1 MTNDKAISRETLESM
16 LKAVNMGVLLVDQD
30 YTVLFSNHF
39 MSINSGRPAEA
50 LMGKTLFDAF
60 PELPERWV
68 RQKINSVFTLQNF
81 AFTSWQQRPHL
92 FNFGSTRPISGSVR
106 HMYQNCTFFPV
117 EDADGGALRV
127 GLAISD
133 ATDTAARQLELT
145 RLNELLEEEKSAQ
158 ARLITRLEEAQAQL
172 LQSEKMAAIG
182 QLAAGVAHEINNP
195 IGFVSSNVNSLRGY
209 LADLFALIKAYEQAC
224 DSEHAQAH
232 PELAVLRES
241 MDYTFLR
248 QDIDELLLESV
259 DGLDRVRRIVK
270 DLREF
275 SHVDSGEW
283 QLADLHKGLDSTL
296 NVIWNEVKFKA
307 QVIKYY
313 GEIEPVECMGSQINQ
328 VFLNLIINAS
338 HAVGAEGE
346 IIISS
351 GRDGEGVFIE
361 VSDNGH
367 GIPVDIQNRIFE
379 PFFTTKP
386 VGMGSGLG
394 LSLSYNIVVKHHG
407 KLTVESEPGRGSCFR
422 MWLPLRQ
429 PETLASPTLSV
440 EGTPS

>member
-1 MTNDKAISRETLESM
+1 MTDLKAISRETFESM
-16 LKAVNMGVLLVDQD
+16 LKAINMGVLLVDQD
-30 YTVLFSNHF
+30 YKVLFSNHF
-39 MSINSGRPAEA
+39 MSINSGRPPEA
-50 LMGKTLFDAF
+50 LIGHTLFEAF
-60 PELPERWV
+60 PELSERWV

-81 AFTSWQQRPHL
+81 AFTSWQQRPHV
-92 FNFGSTRPISGSVR
+92 FNFSSTRPISGTVS

-117 EDADGGALRV
+117 QDANGGSLGV

-133 ATDTAARQLELT
+133 ATDTAARQLELAQ
-145 RLNELLEEEKSAQ
+145 LNELLEAEKSAQ
-158 ARLITRLEEAQAQL
+158 ARLIARLEEAQAQL

-195 IGFVSSNVNSLRGY
+195 IGFVSCNVNSLRRY
-209 LADLFALIKAYEQAC
+209 LTDLFALIDAYEHAC
-224 DSEHAQAH
+224 DEGHAQAH
-232 PELAVLRES
+232 PELAVLRDKT
-241 MDYTFLR
+241 DYNFLR
-248 QDIDELLLESV
+248 QDIDDLLAESA
-259 DGLDRVRRIVK
+259 DGLDRVNRIVK

-275 SHVDSGEW
+275 SHVDSCEW

-296 NVIWNEVKFKA
+296 NVIWNEIKFKA

-313 GEIEPVECMGSQINQ
+313 GDIEPIECMGSQINQ

-338 HAVGAEGE
+338 HAVGANGE

-351 GRDGEGVFIE
+351 GREGDGVFID
-361 VSDNGH
+361 VADNGH
-367 GIPVDIQNRIFE
+367 GIPADIQNRIFE

-394 LSLSYNIVVKHHG
+394 LSLSYNIIVKHHG

-422 MWLPLRQ
+422 VWLPLRQ
-429 PETLASPTLSV
+429 PQAAAPATLAV
-440 EGTPS
+440 EGD

>member
-1 MTNDKAISRETLESM
+1 MTDNKAISRETLESM
-16 LKAVNMGVLLVDQD
+16 LKAINMGVLLVDQD
-30 YTVLFSNHF
+30 YRVLFSNRF
-39 MSINSGRPAEA
+39 MSINSGRSAED
-50 LMGKTLFDAF
+50 LIGRTLFEAF

-92 FNFGSTRPISGSVR
+92 FNFGSTRPISGSVKL
-106 HMYQNCTFFPV
+106 MYQNCTFFPV
-117 EDADGGALRV
+117 QDVDGSSLGV
-127 GLAISD
+127 GLAIGD
-133 ATDTAARQLELT
+133 ATDTAARQLELAQ
-145 RLNELLEEEKSAQ
+145 LNELLETEKSAQ

-209 LADLFALIKAYEQAC
+209 LTDVFALIEAYEKAN
-224 DSEHAQAH
+224 DEEHSRAH
-232 PELAVLRES
+232 PELHSILEKA
-241 MDYTFLR
+241 DYGFLR
-248 QDIDELLLESV
+248 QDINDLLLESV
-259 DGLDRVRRIVK
+259 DGLDRVNRIVQ

-275 SHVDSGEW
+275 SHVDSCEW
-283 QLADLHKGLDSTL
+283 QLVDLHKGLDSTL

-313 GEIEPVECMGSQINQ
+313 GDIEAIECMGSQINQ

-338 HAVGAEGE
+338 HAVGADGE
-346 IIISS
+346 IIITS
-351 GRDGEGVFIE
+351 GREGGGVFIE
-361 VSDNGH
+361 IADNGH
-367 GIPVDIQNRIFE
+367 GIPPEIQNRIFE

-394 LSLSYNIVVKHHG
+394 LSLSYNIVMKHQG
-407 KLTVESEPGRGSCFR
+407 RLTVDSDPGAGSRFR
-422 MWLPLRQ
+422 IWLPLRQ
-429 PETLASPTLSV
+429 PQAPAPSSPSRV
-440 EGTPS
+440 EGS

>member
-1 MTNDKAISRETLESM
+1 MTDNKAISRETLESM
-16 LKAVNMGVLLVDQD
+16 LKAINMGVILVDKE
-30 YTVLFSNHF
+30 YKVLFSNHF

-50 LMGKTLFDAF
+50 LLEHTLFEAF
-60 PELPERWV
+60 PELPERWT

-117 EDADGGALRV
+117 QDAYGGSLGV

-133 ATDTAARQLELT
+133 ATDTAARQLELAQ
-145 RLNELLEEEKSAQ
+145 LNELLEAEKSAQ
-158 ARLITRLEEAQAQL
+158 ARLIARLEEAQAQL

-209 LADLFALIKAYEQAC
+209 LADLFALIDAYEQASE
-224 DSEHAQAH
+224 DSNAQQH
-232 PELAVLRES
+232 PELAMLRDKT
-241 MDYTFLR
+241 DYTFLR
-248 QDIDELLLESV
+248 QDIDDLLIESV
-259 DGLDRVRRIVK
+259 DGLDRVNRIVK

-275 SHVDSGEW
+275 SHVDSCEW

-296 NVIWNEVKFKA
+296 NVIWNEIKFKA

-313 GEIEPVECMGSQINQ
+313 GDIEPIECMGSQINQ

-338 HAVGAEGE
+338 HAVGSNGE
-346 IIISS
+346 IIINS
-351 GRDGEGVFIE
+351 GREGNGIFIE
-361 VSDNGH
+361 IADNGH
-367 GIPVDIQNRIFE
+367 GIPADIQNRIFE

-407 KLTVESEPGRGSCFR
+407 KLTVESESGRGSCFR
-422 MWLPLRQ
+422 VWLPLRQ
-429 PETLASPTLSV
+429 PQVA
-440 EGTPS
+440 TPSTSALEGN

>member
-1 MTNDKAISRETLESM
+1 MTDNKAITRETLESM
-16 LKAVNMGVLLVDQD
+16 LKAINMGVLLVDQD
-30 YTVLFSNHF
+30 YNVLFSNHF
-39 MSINSGRPAEA
+39 MSINSGRPSEM
-50 LMGKTLFDAF
+50 LIGRTLFEAF

-92 FNFGSTRPISGSVR
+92 FSFGSTRPISGSGSY
-106 HMYQNCTFFPV
+106 MYQNCTFFPV
-117 EDADGGALRV
+117 QDADGGSLGV

-133 ATDTAARQLELT
+133 ATDTAARQLDLAQ
-145 RLNELLEEEKSAQ
+145 LNELLEEEKSAQ

-209 LADLFALIKAYEQAC
+209 LVDLFALLEAYESAS
-224 DSEHAQAH
+224 DDAHSQAH
-232 PELAVLRES
+232 PELVALREKT
-241 MDYTFLR
+241 DYGFLR
-248 QDIDELLLESV
+248 QDINELLLESA
-259 DGLDRVRRIVK
+259 DGLDRVNRIVK

-275 SHVDSGEW
+275 SHVDSCEW

-307 QVIKYY
+307 QVVKYY
-313 GEIEPVECMGSQINQ
+313 GDIEPIECMGSQINQ

-338 HAVGAEGE
+338 HAVGSDGE
-346 IIISS
+346 IILSS
-351 GRDGEGVFIE
+351 GREGDGIYIE
-361 VSDNGH
+361 VADNGH
-367 GIPVDIQNRIFE
+367 GIAPDIQNRIFE

-394 LSLSYNIVVKHHG
+394 LSLSYNIVIKHHG
-407 KLTVESEPGRGSCFR
+407 RLTVESEPGQGSRFR
-422 MWLPLRQ
+422 VWLPLRQ
-429 PETLASPTLSV
+429 PQVGDASTCSV
-440 EGTPS
+440 EGN

>member
-1 MTNDKAISRETLESM
+1 MTGNKAISLETLESM
-16 LKAVNMGVLLVDQD
+16 LKAINMGVLLVDKE
-30 YTVLFSNHF
+30 YKVLFSNHF
-39 MSINSGRPAEA
+39 MSINSGRPAES
-50 LMGKTLFDAF
+50 LLGHTLFEAF
-60 PELPERWV
+60 PELPERWT

-92 FNFGSTRPISGSVR
+92 FNFDSTRPISGSVR

-117 EDADGGALRV
+117 QDADGGSLGV

-133 ATDTAARQLELT
+133 ATDTAARQLELAQ
-145 RLNELLEEEKSAQ
+145 LNELLEAEKSAQ
-158 ARLITRLEEAQAQL
+158 ARLIARLEEAQAQL

-209 LADLFALIKAYEQAC
+209 LADLFSLIDAYERAC
-224 DSEHAQAH
+224 DESSTQDS
-232 PELAVLRES
+232 PELAKLRDKT
-241 MDYTFLR
+241 DYNFLR
-248 QDIDELLLESV
+248 QDIDDLLAESA
-259 DGLDRVRRIVK
+259 DGLDRVNRIVK

-275 SHVDSGEW
+275 SHVDSCEW

-296 NVIWNEVKFKA
+296 NVIWNEIKFKA

-313 GEIEPVECMGSQINQ
+313 GDIEPIECMGSQINQ

-338 HAVGAEGE
+338 HAVDTHGE

-351 GRDGEGVFIE
+351 GREGDGVFIE
-361 VSDNGH
+361 VADNGH
-367 GIPVDIQNRIFE
+367 GIPADIQNRIFE

-422 MWLPLRQ
+422 VWLPLRQ
-429 PETLASPTLSV
+429 PQVTVSPTSTV
-440 EGTPS
+440 EGK

>member
-1 MTNDKAISRETLESM
+1 MTDHKVISRETLESM

-30 YTVLFSNHF
+30 YRILFSNHF
-39 MSINSGRPAEA
+39 MSINSGRPIDR
-50 LMGKTLFDAF
+50 LIGKTLFESF

-92 FNFGSTRPISGSVR
+92 FNFGSTRPISGSVQ

-117 EDADGGALRV
+117 QDTEGGGLQV

-133 ATDTAARQLELT
+133 ATDAAARQLDLT
-145 RLNELLEEEKSAQ
+145 RLNALLEEEKNAQ

-209 LADLFALIKAYEQAC
+209 LNDLFTLITAYESSC
-224 DSEHAQAH
+224 DGEHWLAH
-232 PELAVLRES
+232 PELAALKEK
-241 MDYTFLR
+241 MDYDFLR
-248 QDIDELLLESV
+248 QDIDELLLESA

-275 SHVDSGEW
+275 SHVDSCEW

-296 NVIWNEVKFKA
+296 NVIWNEIKFKA

-346 IIISS
+346 IIIGS
-351 GRDGEGVFIE
+351 GREGEGIFIE
-361 VSDNGH
+361 ISDNGH
-367 GIPVDIQNRIFE
+367 GIPPEIQNRIFE

-394 LSLSYNIVVKHHG
+394 LSLSYNIIVKHHG
-407 KLTVESEPGRGSCFR
+407 RLTVESEPGRGSRFR

-429 PETLASPTLSV
+429 PQMPA
-440 EGTPS
+440 

>member
-1 MTNDKAISRETLESM
+1 MTDNKAISRETLESM
-16 LKAVNMGVLLVDQD
+16 LKAINMGVLLVDKE
-30 YTVLFSNHF
+30 YKILFSNHF

-50 LMGKTLFDAF
+50 LLGHTLFEAF
-60 PELPERWV
+60 PELPERWT

-117 EDADGGALRV
+117 QDADGGSLGV

-133 ATDTAARQLELT
+133 ATDAAARQLELAQ
-145 RLNELLEEEKSAQ
+145 LNELLETEKSAQ
-158 ARLITRLEEAQAQL
+158 ACLIARLEEAQAQL

-195 IGFVSSNVNSLRGY
+195 IGFVSSNVNSLSGY
-209 LADLFALIKAYEQAC
+209 LADLFALIDAYELAC
-224 DSEHAQAH
+224 DVSNDQNH
-232 PELAVLRES
+232 PELAMLRDKT
-241 MDYTFLR
+241 DYKFLR
-248 QDIDELLLESV
+248 QDIDDLLVESI
-259 DGLDRVRRIVK
+259 DGLDRVNRIVK

-275 SHVDSGEW
+275 SHVDSCEW

-296 NVIWNEVKFKA
+296 NVIWNEIKFKA

-313 GEIEPVECMGSQINQ
+313 GDIEPIECMGSQINQ
-328 VFLNLIINAS
+328 VFMNLIINAS
-338 HAVGAEGE
+338 HAVGAHGE

-351 GRDGEGVFIE
+351 GREGNGVFIE
-361 VSDNGH
+361 VADNGH
-367 GIPVDIQNRIFE
+367 GIPADIQNRIFE

-422 MWLPLRQ
+422 IWLPLRQ
-429 PETLASPTLSV
+429 PQAATLFISSV
-440 EGTPS
+440 EGN

>member
-1 MTNDKAISRETLESM
+1 MTDNKAISRETLESM
-16 LKAVNMGVLLVDQD
+16 LKAINMGVLLVDQD

-39 MSINSGRPAEA
+39 MSINSGKPAET
-50 LMGKTLFDAF
+50 LIGHTLFEAF

-92 FNFGSTRPISGSVR
+92 FNFCSTRPISGSVK

-117 EDADGGALRV
+117 QDADGGSLGV

-133 ATDTAARQLELT
+133 ATDTAARQLDLT

-158 ARLITRLEEAQAQL
+158 ARLIARLEEAQAQL

-209 LADLFALIKAYEQAC
+209 LNDLFTLIDAYEKAC
-224 DSEHAQAH
+224 DGPYRPAH
-232 PELAVLRES
+232 PELASLREKI
-241 MDYTFLR
+241 DYNFLR
-248 QDIDELLLESV
+248 QDINDLLLESA
-259 DGLDRVRRIVK
+259 DGLDRVNRIVK

-275 SHVDSGEW
+275 SHVDSSEW

-313 GEIEPVECMGSQINQ
+313 GDIEPIECMGSQINQ

-338 HAVGAEGE
+338 HAVGTAGE

-351 GRDGEGVFIE
+351 GREDDGVFIE
-361 VSDNGH
+361 VADNGH
-367 GIPVDIQNRIFE
+367 GIPLDIQNRIFE

-407 KLTVESEPGRGSCFR
+407 RLTVESEPDQGSRFR
-422 MWLPLRQ
+422 LWLPLRQ
-429 PETLASPTLSV
+429 PQVSAPSTLSV
-440 EGTPS
+440 GN

>member
-1 MTNDKAISRETLESM
+1 MTDNKAISRETLESM
-16 LKAVNMGVLLVDQD
+16 LKAINMGVLLVDQD

-39 MSINSGRPAEA
+39 MSINSGRLAE
-50 LMGKTLFDAF
+50 TLIGHKLFEAF
-60 PELPERWV
+60 PELPEPWV

-92 FNFGSTRPISGSVR
+92 FNFSSTRPISGSVR

-117 EDADGGALRV
+117 QDADGGSLGV

-133 ATDTAARQLELT
+133 ATDTAARQLDLT

-158 ARLITRLEEAQAQL
+158 ARLIARLEEAQAQL

-209 LADLFALIKAYEQAC
+209 LNDLFTLIDAYETAC
-224 DSEHAQAH
+224 DGPYRLAH
-232 PELAVLRES
+232 PELASLREKI
-241 MDYTFLR
+241 DYNFLR
-248 QDIDELLLESV
+248 QDIDDLLLESA
-259 DGLDRVRRIVK
+259 DGLDRVNRIVK

-275 SHVDSGEW
+275 SHVDSSEW

-313 GEIEPVECMGSQINQ
+313 GDIEPIECMGSQINQ

-338 HAVGAEGE
+338 HAVGTAGE

-351 GRDGEGVFIE
+351 GREDDGVFIE
-361 VSDNGH
+361 VADNGH
-367 GIPVDIQNRIFE
+367 GIPLDIQNRIFE

-407 KLTVESEPGRGSCFR
+407 RLTVESEPDQGSRFR
-422 MWLPLRQ
+422 LWLPLRQ
-429 PETLASPTLSV
+429 PQVPAPSTFSV
-440 EGTPS
+440 GN